1 MKIYS
6 PKPNNELYKVTNVD
20 AFTSKR
26 LTKKH
31 PLWNV
36 LVKLKNEAIW
46 YGEEKS
52 VTEAYC
58 RIMFNSDGGDFN
70 EPNQTLY
77 IYIDGEAS
85 VSITKSLK
93 VFSDKYKTLKGWGI
107 RGWKEM
113 S

>member
-1 MKIYS
+1 MKVFS
-6 PKPNNELYKVTNVD
+6 PKPSNELFKVTNVD

-36 LVKLKNEAIW
+36 LTKLKDEVFW
-46 YGEEKS
+46 SGDKMS

-58 RIMFNSDGGDFN
+58 RIMFNNDGGDFN

-77 IYIDGEAS
+77 IYIDGESS